1 MVPNPQDIIQ
11 EELSNELPQLTDDT
25 VVISGMSGRFPK
37 SRTIAD
43 FKNNLYNKIDMVQP
57 CDSQWK
63 AVSEIVPDRYGQ
75 TLDVDKFDSAFFSI
89 HSEFGNYMDPQG
101 RMILEHVY
109 ESILDAGISPK
120 SLRGSNTGVFLACCF
135 VDSHETSI
143 RDKSGKEL
151 TGSLRTLLANHI
163 SYAMDFKG
171 PSFVIDTAC
180 SSSGYAA
187 DIALKALQNGECDQ
201 AILAGTNLLLGP
213 TLSLV
218 FLK

>member
-1 MVPNPQDIIQ
+1 MTPNPQDVH
-11 EELSNELPQLTDDT
+11 ESFNELPKLTDDT

-43 FKNNLYNKIDMVQP
+43 FKHHLYNKIDMVDP
-57 CDSQWK
+57 CDDQWL
-63 AVSEIVPDRYGQ
+63 AITEIVPERYGQ
-75 TLDVDKFDSAFFSI
+75 TLDVDKFDAAFFSI
-89 HSEFGNYMDPQG
+89 HNEFGNYMDPQG

-120 SLRGSNTGVFLACCF
+120 TLRGSNTGVFLGCCF
-135 VDSHETSI
+135 VDSHEAAI
-143 RDKSGKEL
+143 RDKTGKEL

-171 PSFVIDTAC
+171 PSFIIDTAC

-187 DIALKALQNGECDQ
+187 EIALKAIQNGECDQ

>member
-1 MVPNPQDIIQ
+1 MVPNPQDIIHEPSNQ
-11 EELSNELPQLTDDT
+11 LPELTEDT
-25 VVISGMSGRFPK
+25 VVISGMSGRFTK

-43 FKNNLYNKIDMVQP
+43 FKHNLYNKIDMVQP
-57 CDSQWK
+57 CTDQWK
-63 AVSEIVPDRYGQ
+63 AITEIVPERYGQ
-75 TLDVDKFDSAFFSI
+75 TVDVDKFDAAFFSI
-89 HSEFGNYMDPQG
+89 HSEFGNFMDPQG

-109 ESILDAGISPK
+109 ESILDAGVSPK

-135 VDSHETSI
+135 VDSHESAI
-143 RDKSGKEL
+143 RDKTGKEL
-151 TGSLRTLLANHI
+151 TGSLRTLLPNHI

-187 DIALKALQNGECDQ
+187 DIALKAIQNGECDQ
-201 AILAGTNLLLGP
+201 AILAGTNLILGP
-213 TLSLV
+213 TLSLG